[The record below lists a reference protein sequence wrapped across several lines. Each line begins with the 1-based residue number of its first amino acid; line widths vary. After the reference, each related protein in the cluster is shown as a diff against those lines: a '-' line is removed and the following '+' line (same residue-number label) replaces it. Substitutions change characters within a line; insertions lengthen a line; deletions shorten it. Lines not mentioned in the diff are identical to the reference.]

1 MSTRL
6 LVVAFANRRRAEHFV
21 ASLTR
26 LVDDGA
32 LVIDDLVYVH
42 KGKGGVAVITE
53 TKDISPLRAATAGA
67 GIGFVLGLVLA
78 APFAVMAVGAGA
90 AALIAKL
97 RDTGI
102 SDEFLHEIRD
112 ELDNGRI
119 AVALLISHSDE
130 ELVRAEL
137 SKHKGGTYIAGD
149 LDDEAAAALQ
159 EALDAGG

>member
-1 MSTRL
+1 M
-6 LVVAFANRRRAEHFV
+6 
-21 ASLTR
+21 
-26 LVDDGA
+26 
-32 LVIDDLVYVH
+32 
-42 KGKGGVAVITE
+42 
-53 TKDISPLRAATAGA
+53 RAATAGA

-78 APFAVMAVGAGA
+78 APFALMAAGAGA

-137 SKHKGGTYIAGD
+137 SKHSGGNYIAGD
-149 LDDEAAAALQ
+149 LDDEAALALQ
-159 EALDAGG
+159 EALDAGD